1 MEKAENIITSEL
13 AKQNVTDAV
22 IAELKKNFLPL
33 KINGIDDKEGYKK
46 VHDARIQCR
55 DIRVLAEKI
64 CKKGRED
71 AIKIQKDWISKEK
84 QVVAQVQEVE
94 LYLKKQ
100 EDDIDAQK
108 EAIRIHQERLL
119 KLPERKIRIKGL
131 EEFIGD
137 ITDDQIMRFDDG
149 QWNEVIYTA
158 QGVKLAKQQKE
169 IDEANA
175 LTKMKLVA
183 EREKALYTIAGATM
197 EIKNGIKTFSKGKVS
212 ISMTEIEALENDAWN
227 VRFAEITTAK
237 QETSSSDYI
246 IASDWV
252 KSEPVLS
259 KADSKTTET
268 VSDEEKLFQY
278 ALALEKVQT
287 PIMSTE
293 DGWAILTGALALLN
307 DATNLLRQ

>member
-55 DIRVLAEKI
+55 DIRILAEKI

-84 QVVAQVQEVE
+84 QVVAHVQEVE
-94 LYLKKQ
+94 LHLKKQ

-119 KLPERKIRIKGL
+119 KLPERKVRIKGL

-137 ITDDQIMRFDDG
+137 ITDDQIMRFDDA
-149 QWNEVIYTA
+149 QWNEIIYTA
-158 QGVKLAKQQKE
+158 QGAKLAKQQKE

-175 LTKMKLVA
+175 LAKMTLVA
-183 EREKALYTIAGATM
+183 EREKALYTIAGAAM
-197 EIKNGIKTFSKGKVS
+197 EIKNGIKTFYKGNTS
-212 ISMTEIEALENDAWN
+212 ISMNEIETLENDVWN
-227 VRFAEITTAK
+227 IRFAEITTAK
-237 QETSSSDYI
+237 QGISLPDYIKASEIHPNTPITSSVDPKI
-246 IASDWV
+246 EEA
-252 KSEPVLS
+252 
-259 KADSKTTET
+259 TT
-268 VSDEEKLFQY
+268 DEEKLFQY
-278 ALALEKVQT
+278 ALALEKV
-287 PIMSTE
+287 PAPVMSTE